1 MPQKRQSTDP
11 VYEDG
16 FQIRSH
22 AFNCPAGFHIHA
34 HSHDWHQL
42 VYASRGAMS
51 VNTAEGSWIVPS
63 KRAVWMPAYVEHE
76 LDMIGTVWV
85 RTLYLR
91 PDISGSLPS
100 HCHVVEVTPL
110 FRELVLHT
118 LTVGMLDRE
127 NPEHGRLIGV
137 IVDQLNAVAAVPLKL
152 PLPTDPRALRIAEAL
167 RQDPSSSVTLD
178 QLASTSGASKR
189 TIERL
194 FQAETELTFG
204 KWRQQLR
211 LMHALRLLALG
222 ESVTTAALEVGY
234 ESTSAF
240 IAVFKS
246 VLGTT
251 PGQYY
256 ADPQPRLIGPP
267 NRSK

>member
-1 MPQKRQSTDP
+1 MPQKRQSGDP
-11 VYEDG
+11 IYEDG

-63 KRAVWMPAYVEHE
+63 RRGVWMPAHVEHE
-76 LDMIGTVWV
+76 LEMIGTVWV

-91 PDISGSLPS
+91 PDISGSLPG
-100 HCHVVEVTPL
+100 HCHVIEVTPL
-110 FRELVLHT
+110 LRELILHA
-118 LTVGMLDRE
+118 LAVGMLDRDD
-127 NPEHGRLIGV
+127 PAHRRLIGV

-152 PLPTDPRALRIAEAL
+152 PLPTDPRAVRIAEAL
-167 RQDPSSSVTLD
+167 RRDPANSATLNELSRD
-178 QLASTSGASKR
+178 AGASKR

-194 FQAETELTFG
+194 FHTETDLTFG

-211 LMHALRLLALG
+211 LLHALKLLALG
-222 ESVTTAALEVGY
+222 ESVTSAALGVGY

-240 IAVFKS
+240 IAAFKS

-251 PGQYY
+251 PGHYY
-256 ADPQPRLIGPP
+256 GIRTSQR
-267 NRSK
+267 

>member
-1 MPQKRQSTDP
+1 MLQKRQTP
-11 VYEDG
+11 VSEFEGGY
-16 FQIRSH
+16 QIRSH
-22 AFNCPAGFHIHA
+22 AFNCPDGMEIEA
-34 HSHDWHQL
+34 HSHTWHQL

-63 KRAVWMPAYVEHE
+63 KRAVWMPAGVEHALE
-76 LDMIGTVWV
+76 MIGAVWV

-91 PDISGSLPS
+91 PDVPGPLPE
-100 HCHVVEVTPL
+100 HCHVIEVTPF
-110 FRELVLHT
+110 FRELILHT
-118 LTVGMLDRE
+118 LQTGILDR
-127 NPEHGRLIGV
+127 NVPAHRRLIGV

-167 RQDPSSSVTLD
+167 RNDPSNNITLD
-178 QLASTSGASKR
+178 DLSRTAGASKR

-194 FQAETELTFG
+194 FVTETEMTFG
-204 KWRQQLR
+204 KWRQQMR

-234 ESTSAF
+234 DSTSAF
-240 IAVFKS
+240 IAAFKS

-256 ADPQPRLIGPP
+256 GNPQPHA
-267 NRSK
+267 K

>member
-1 MPQKRQSTDP
+1 MPKKRQHGESA
-11 VYEDG
+11 YEDG

-22 AFNCPAGFHIHA
+22 AFNCPAGMKIDA
-34 HSHDWHQL
+34 HSHTWHQL

-63 KRAVWMPAYVEHE
+63 KRAVWMPAGVEHAIE
-76 LDMIGTVWV
+76 MIGAVWV

-91 PDISGSLPS
+91 RDVSDSLPH
-100 HCHVVEVTPL
+100 HCHVIEVTPL
-110 FRELVLHT
+110 FRELILHT
-118 LTVGMLDRE
+118 LEVGMLDHNLAPHR
-127 NPEHGRLIGV
+127 RLIGV
-137 IVDQLNAVAAVPLKL
+137 IADQLNAVAAVPLKL

-167 RQDPSSSVTLD
+167 RNDPSNNITLD
-178 QLASTSGASKR
+178 DLSRTAGASKR

-194 FQAETELTFG
+194 FVTETEMTFG
-204 KWRQQLR
+204 KWRQQMR

-234 ESTSAF
+234 DSTSAF
-240 IAVFKS
+240 IAAFKS

-256 ADPQPRLIGPP
+256 GNPQPHA
-267 NRSK
+267 K